1 MSSYRF
7 LFYSHTP
14 RAWKPCLSMLHLELT
29 IAFPSWVG
37 VEFRV
42 GVDNWRIRDYGGN
55 RLPSQGPI
63 SPSSLPLAGPTW
75 ADPANRLWGRPQSH
89 VEKKQVCFTLPLCPS
104 IGMQRTRRQW
114 FSNLNTHQNQLEGCA
129 NISGLHPQSCSSAN
143 RLGSEHLQVLQVPKC
158 CWCCQPGDPRAAP

>member
-14 RAWKPCLSMLHLELT
+14 RAWKPYLSMLHLELT
-29 IAFPSWVG
+29 IALQSCVG

-42 GVDNWRIRDYGGN
+42 SVWWIHDYGGN

-63 SPSSLPLAGPTW
+63 SPSSAPSGAHVSRSGQETVRSPPVPLSRCA
-75 ADPANRLWGRPQSH
+75 SH
-89 VEKKQVCFTLPLCPS
+89 FLSALLLGCRE
-104 IGMQRTRRQW
+104 
-114 FSNLNTHQNQLEGCA
+114 LEGSDSQTGIRIRINWKA
-129 NISGLHPQSCSSAN
+129 VQTTFLGSIPRVVLLQI